1 MNVSPTNI
9 YVFFQIIFTLF
20 SDNSRNTDVHSQASA
35 PLSLGQIRSQSADR
49 KLNRKTKKAKISEEN
64 MISDALLCPKKSLRN
79 EWSQDSGNSSLNT
92 STTDSR
98 RSGKSVGDKSR
109 KGEDVRWGTEER
121 GNIK

>member
-1 MNVSPTNI
+1 MIVSQTNVYI
-9 YVFFQIIFTLF
+9 VFQIIFILF
-20 SDNSRNTDVHSQASA
+20 SDNSRNTDIHSQASA
-35 PLSLGQIRSQSADR
+35 PLSLGHMRSQSADR

-64 MISDALLCPKKSLRN
+64 MISDALLCPVKSLSV

-98 RSGKSVGDKSR
+98 RSAKSVGDKR
-109 KGEDVRWGTEER
+109 REGEDVRWARQER